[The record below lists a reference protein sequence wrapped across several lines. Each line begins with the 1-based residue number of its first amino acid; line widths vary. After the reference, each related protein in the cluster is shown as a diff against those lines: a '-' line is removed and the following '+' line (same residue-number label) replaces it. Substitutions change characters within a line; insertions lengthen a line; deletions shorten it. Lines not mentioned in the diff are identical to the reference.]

1 MAQLYDKAVERVWN
15 KNKSKIFMSIIMKL
29 ARSFN
34 LKDMNFEELTSEMM
48 FLFFTKFDEFYE
60 NDNQYLRFMFIL
72 FKNKMCDLYK
82 KEKRYHTCILSE
94 DRINSINVGSE
105 YGDEDTNV
113 FTNFIDFFSHTNRRT
128 IDNTLNTVI
137 ENEIIKLM
145 NKDLEKKGE
154 ESVSIFKLMIKG
166 YRQMEICKELDI
178 HASKVN
184 TIKRKHIWPL
194 AKKVLNISDKD
205 YDYLI
210 CSGRIFVTA

>member
-1 MAQLYDKAVERVWN
+1 
-15 KNKSKIFMSIIMKL
+15 MSIIMKL